1 MYGSSSYITEIAPRR
16 QRGMLV
22 SMPQFMAT
30 TGICAGYFTCY
41 GTIHIASSISWRLPF
56 IIAAILA
63 VGLAISCLYLPESP
77 RWLLLRG
84 RRDDALRESE
94 RLNLSRVEVE
104 KDILTIA
111 SRSQSQPSLWQ
122 GLSVVFYRRY
132 RARTTLGLF
141 ILGMIQLCGIDGVI
155 YVSSSGPLKLLA
167 SVHSTDYACFLSTR
181 RYYLSRLAY
190 QAVRLRSLHLA
201 CLQSLCL
208 PSLSLQQYTPIAGV
222 VGPR

>member
-1 MYGSSSYITEIAPRR
+1 MYKFSSYITEIAPRR
-16 QRGMLV
+16 RRGMLV

-84 RRDDALRESE
+84 RKDDALRGSE

-104 KDILTIA
+104 KDMLTIA
-111 SRSQSQPSLWQ
+111 TRSQSQPSLWQ
-122 GLSVVFYRRY
+122 SLLVIFYRRY

-141 ILGMIQLCGIDGVI
+141 ILGMIQLCGIDGVL
-155 YVSSSGPLKLLA
+155 YVSLCGTLKQPRNPLAVLT
-167 SVHSTDYACFLSTR
+167 SHSTR
-181 RYYLSRLAY
+181 RYSLFRPAY

-201 CLQSLCL
+201 C
-208 PSLSLQQYTPIAGV
+208 
-222 VGPR
+222 PRS

>member
-1 MYGSSSYITEIAPRR
+1 
-16 QRGMLV
+16 MLV
-22 SMPQFMAT
+22 SIPQFMAT

-41 GTIHIASSISWRLPF
+41 GTVHIASSIAWRLPF

-84 RRDDALRESE
+84 RRNDALRESE

-104 KDILTIA
+104 KDMLTIA
-111 SRSQSQPSLWQ
+111 TRSQSQPSLWQ

-141 ILGMIQLCGIDGVI
+141 ILGMIQLCGIDGVL
-155 YVSSSGPLKLLA
+155 YVSFSGPPKQPKA
-167 SVHSTDYACFLSTR
+167 PRSTDCVCFLSTR
-181 RYYLSRLAY
+181 RYSLLRLAY
-190 QAVRLRSLHLA
+190 QAVRLHFLHLA

-208 PSLSLQQYTPIAGV
+208 LSLSLQQYTPIAWV
-222 VGPR
+222 VGPQ

>member
-1 MYGSSSYITEIAPRR
+1 
-16 QRGMLV
+16 MLV

-41 GTIHIASSISWRLPF
+41 GTIHIGSSISWRLPF

-77 RWLLLRG
+77 RWLLLHG

-104 KDILTIA
+104 KDMLTIVT
-111 SRSQSQPSLWQ
+111 RSQPQPSLWQ
-122 GLSVVFYRRY
+122 GLSVVFHRLY

-141 ILGMIQLCGIDGVI
+141 ILGMIQLCGIDGVL
-155 YVSSSGPLKLLA
+155 YVSFPGTLKQPRIPR
-167 SVHSTDYACFLSTR
+167 STDSVCFLSTR
-181 RYYLSRLAY
+181 RYSLFRLAY

-208 PSLSLQQYTPIAGV
+208 LSLSLQQYMPTAGA